1 MEITGLQGRGS
12 DARRI
17 GTCGD
22 DHNAPSRIT
31 VMAKPLGK
39 RVRNVREIERK
50 IERLEAKKTH
60 LIMEAKKL
68 DDEVFRLN
76 WKLGRFRSY

>member
-1 MEITGLQGRGS
+1 
-12 DARRI
+12 
-17 GTCGD
+17 
-22 DHNAPSRIT
+22 
-31 VMAKPLGK
+31 MAKPLGK

-50 IERLEAKKTH
+50 IERLEAKKMH